1 MLIMKLSNHGGRNLD
16 TSPPALLTLLE
27 LRHYNP
33 NVFTQTEVYIDG
45 GITRG
50 TDILKALCLGARGVL
65 IGRPFLYALSYG
77 EEGVS
82 HLIDCESKYL
92 KDVISGSFADL
103 ISSAP
108 SRTGECDEIGW
119 NYTHIAGAPGFG

>member
-1 MLIMKLSNHGGRNLD
+1 MLTGNLSNHGGRNLD

-33 NVFTQTEVYIDG
+33 NLFTQTEVYIDG

-50 TDILKALCLGARGVL
+50 TDILKALCLGATGVL
-65 IGRPFLYALSYG
+65 IGRPFLYALSYA

-82 HLIDCESKYL
+82 HLIDCESPNY
-92 KDVISGSFADL
+92 KDNI
-103 ISSAP
+103 
-108 SRTGECDEIGW
+108 
-119 NYTHIAGAPGFG
+119 PG

>member
-1 MLIMKLSNHGGRNLD
+1 MLIMNVSNHGGRNLD

-33 NVFTQTEVYIDG
+33 NIFMQTEVYIDG

-50 TDILKALCLGARGVL
+50 TDILKALCLGASGVL

-82 HLIDCESKYL
+82 HLIDCELRNL
-92 KDVISGSFADL
+92 KD
-103 ISSAP
+103 
-108 SRTGECDEIGW
+108 SRLLT
-119 NYTHIAGAPGFG
+119 